1 MAHHLDSYNDFV
13 TKGLFQVFK
22 DNNPIRFIERDDSEN
37 IDSDVRN
44 EALLY
49 LGGKN
54 GDKIYF
60 GKRIIYDESHAH
72 YMYPNQARLR
82 NMTYGFTIHYDVD
95 VEFKKDVLE
104 RLDRMEKNIAMI
116 LEKLNMGIDDD

>member
-1 MAHHLDSYNDFV
+1 METITWNIIDKYFKDNPYNLVAHHLDSYNDFV

-60 GKRIIYDESHAH
+60 GMDNYLTHKGTVDCPELKAITRQDLTDLLMKKFGKDIWHR
-72 YMYPNQARLR
+72 PNA
-82 NMTYGFTIHYDVD
+82 
-95 VEFKKDVLE
+95 
-104 RLDRMEKNIAMI
+104 
-116 LEKLNMGIDDD
+116 